1 MEYVIANAG
10 TEPTSLIDWEN
21 NLKQPF
27 GKSED
32 MINSLKYA
40 KEFVKEHRNSNITFV
55 GHSKGGA
62 EAAGNAVLTNRNAM
76 IFNPATVFLE
86 AYGLKKS
93 DYDAEMTAYI
103 VEDEILNNIFGL
115 ISIPIDTAVYLPTQH
130 LADTGIPIIDTINS
144 VKNHSMKATIEA
156 IEEWEGK

>member
-1 MEYVIANAG
+1 MKEAQYQKNPGAN
-10 TEPTSLIDWEN
+10 
-21 NLKQPF
+21 
-27 GKSED
+27 
-32 MINSLKYA
+32 
-40 KEFVKEHRNSNITFV
+40 VTFV

-62 EAAGNAVLTNRNAM
+62 EAVANAVATNKNAM
-76 IFNPATVFLE
+76 LFNPGTVFLK
-86 AYGLKKS
+86 AYDLKKS

-115 ISIPIDTAVYLPTQH
+115 ISIPIDKVVYLPTQH
-130 LADTGIPIIDTINS
+130 LGDTGNPTIDTINS